1 VLLMLASGLTK
12 LSVVIPIGPDE
23 LAWPQLLSELCLLD
37 RQLEIILVACQPLSD
52 DIELPVNVACIQ
64 SPRGRAKQ
72 LNAGARLATRDFIW
86 FLHADSRLTSGVLP
100 AVQQF
105 IAKAGRDLGYFQLKF
120 ANDGPKSV
128 SLNAWAANVRS
139 RLLGL
144 PFGDQGFIMHH
155 VVFDQV
161 QGFDENISLGEDLDF
176 VVRLQASH
184 VHLQELPAALV
195 TSARRYQ
202 QYGWL
207 MTSIR
212 HVFLTWQLT
221 RQARQRLSFDR

>member
-1 VLLMLASGLTK
+1 
-12 LSVVIPIGPDE
+12 
-23 LAWPQLLSELCLLD
+23 
-37 RQLEIILVACQPLSD
+37 
-52 DIELPVNVACIQ
+52 
-64 SPRGRAKQ
+64 
-72 LNAGARLATRDFIW
+72 
-86 FLHADSRLTSGVLP
+86 
-100 AVQQF
+100 
-105 IAKAGRDLGYFQLKF
+105 QLKF

-184 VHLQELPAALV
+184 VHLQELPAALI